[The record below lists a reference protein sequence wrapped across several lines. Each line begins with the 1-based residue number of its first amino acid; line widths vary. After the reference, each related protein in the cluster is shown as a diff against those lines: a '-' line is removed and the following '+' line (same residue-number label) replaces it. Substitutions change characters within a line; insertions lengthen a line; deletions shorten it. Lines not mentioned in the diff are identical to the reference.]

1 MPMRAEL
8 SSPAPHVSW
17 DARETKLS
25 WRQISKRLRNRE
37 VLKGFILAV
46 IGLLG
51 AVLFSAS

>member
-1 MPMRAEL
+1 MRAEL